1 MWAVIVRFGHT
12 KLPDELNDPSV
23 HRLENVI
30 TAIPEFHANFDSL
43 MVWFV
48 ATVRPT
54 QPFLISLIQPVM
66 W

>member
-1 MWAVIVRFGHT
+1 MVRFGHT
-12 KLPDELNDPSV
+12 KLPDELNGPSV

-30 TAIPEFHANFDSL
+30 TAIPDFHANFDSL

-54 QPFLISLIQPVM
+54 QPFLISLI
-66 W
+66 